1 MKKFLH
7 ELLLYFWIPLIVA
20 LVSYISFQLNDITLG
35 LIVLV
40 ASTVVYAI
48 ARLYAAHKKWWLLVI
63 MLVVVLG
70 SVGIYFL
77 KAPAFTLT
85 INEQKITGASVSLPE
100 GKITIMP
107 APQGNGQYTKNTVVT
122 LSAEPASGYDWIGW
136 SGTNN
141 DNVNPTTVTMSDD
154 KAVKANFEARY
165 SLIINN
171 QQVIGSVVSFTEGS
185 VTVNPPPSNADGKYS
200 HGTIVHLTV
209 HANTGYDWQSWTGT
223 DNDNANPTTVTMN
236 SGKQIT
242 LAFLGR
248 FELTI
253 NGETVTSNLVIL
265 PEGPISIAP
274 APDADGRY
282 TNGTEVTLIANASQ
296 GYGWQSW
303 SGTSNDTSNPTAV
316 TLSSDKHVMIHWEQ
330 RYMAII
336 NSQPLLHSSIS
347 LTGGI
352 VTVNPAP
359 GSDGSYAKNAKVIF
373 TATPAAGYRF
383 DHWGGDS
390 SGTTNSIIVTFSS
403 DKSIAVVFVKT
414 YNLVAIASPGQGG
427 SISNGS
433 GTYDEGTTVT
443 LTATPAA
450 GYRFDHWEGS
460 VNSNSTS
467 ITITMNA
474 DKTVVAVF
482 IKTYTLTVTINPAG
496 GGSVSPGGGTF
507 DTGSNLTLTATPALG
522 YRFDHWEGAAT
533 GNASSVSV
541 IMDANKNVTAI
552 FIKIYT
558 LTVTINPAEG
568 GSISTVNSTYDAGSE
583 VTITATPATGYVFD
597 HWEGDVTSTDATITI
612 TMDSDKHFTAVFI
625 PSP

>member
-20 LVSYISFQLNDITLG
+20 LVSYISFQLNDVTLG
-35 LIVLV
+35 LITLV
-40 ASTVVYAI
+40 ASTAIYAI
-48 ARLYAAHKKWWLLVI
+48 ARLYFMYKKWWLLVLL
-63 MLVVVLG
+63 MVVVLG

-85 INEQKITGASVSLPE
+85 INEQKITSTTLNLSE
-100 GKITIMP
+100 GTITIMP
-107 APQGNGQYTKNTVVT
+107 APQGNGEYTKNTVVT

-185 VTVNPPPSNADGKYS
+185 VTVDPPPSNADGKYS
-200 HGTIVHLTV
+200 RGTTVHLTV

-223 DNDNANPTTVTMN
+223 DNDTANPTTVTMN

-242 LAFLGR
+242 LAFSGR
-248 FELTI
+248 FGLTI
-253 NGETVTSNLVIL
+253 NGETVTNNVVIL
-265 PEGPISIAP
+265 PEGSISVAP
-274 APDADGRY
+274 APDADGTY
-282 TNGTEVTLIANASQ
+282 ANGTEVTLKANPSQ

-303 SGTSNDTSNPTAV
+303 SGTSSDTSNPTAV

-359 GSDGSYAKNAKVIF
+359 GSDGSYAKNAKVVF

-383 DHWGGDS
+383 DHWGGDT

-414 YNLVAIASPGQGG
+414 YNLVAVASPGQGG

-433 GTYDEGTTVT
+433 GTFDEGTTIT
-443 LTATPAA
+443 LTATPAV
-450 GYRFDHWEGS
+450 GYRFDHWEGNAS
-460 VNSNSTS
+460 GKTPS
-467 ITITMNA
+467 ISMMMNA
-474 DKTVVAVF
+474 DKAVVAVF
-482 IKTYTLTVTINPAG
+482 IKTYTLTVTVNPAV
-496 GGSVSPGGGTF
+496 GGSVSNTGGTY
-507 DTGSNLTLTATPALG
+507 DAGSNVTLTATPALG
-522 YRFDHWEGAAT
+522 YRFDRWEGAAT
-533 GNASSVSV
+533 GNATSVSV
-541 IMDANKNVTAI
+541 TMDTDKSVTAV
-552 FIKIYT
+552 FIKKYT

-568 GSISTVNSTYDAGSE
+568 GSISTVNSTYDAGAE
-583 VTITATPATGYVFD
+583 VTVTATPATGYVFD

-612 TMDSDKHFTAVFI
+612 TMDSDRDITAVFI
-625 PSP
+625 PSA